1 MSCPEVKKMELM
13 ATEDSKIFS
22 CLKFQQ
28 ENNNKSLSM
37 KGCNN
42 FSIESILGLTSQKVP
57 SDDDEKINR
66 LELMDF
72 SQKGEL
78 IFLHLTCV

>member
-1 MSCPEVKKMELM
+1 MELM